1 MNIRTTQFKTVSATT
16 AQDLDNAIRSAKAE
30 ITRANENAQFVD
42 LRLAASQGTLYATII
57 WSG

>member
-1 MNIRTTQFKTVSATT
+1 MNLRTTQFKTVSATT
-16 AQDLDNAIRSAKAE
+16 TQDLDNAIRSAKAE
-30 ITRANENAQFVD
+30 IVRVNENAQFVD

>member
-1 MNIRTTQFKTVSATT
+1 MNLRTTQFKTVSATT
-16 AQDLDNAIRSAKAE
+16 TQDLDNAIRSAKAE
-30 ITRANENAQFVD
+30 ITRVNENAQFVD

>member
-30 ITRANENAQFVD
+30 ITRVNENAQFVD